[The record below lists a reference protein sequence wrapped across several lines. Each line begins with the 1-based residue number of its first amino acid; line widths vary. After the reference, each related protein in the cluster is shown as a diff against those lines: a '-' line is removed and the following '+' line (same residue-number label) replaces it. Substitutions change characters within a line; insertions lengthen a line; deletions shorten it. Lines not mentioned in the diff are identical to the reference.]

1 METLGSLRRTNY
13 CGEVTLAMAGQEM
26 TVCGSIARARDKGGI
41 IFADLR
47 DTTGIL
53 QLVFDEDTPKDVFA
67 KAESLKSEYV
77 VICRGKLRERAAKTD
92 KIATGDVELYVSEL
106 RILSEAQTTPFELRD
121 EINVNDDLRLRYR
134 YLDLRRPSMH
144 EPIVLRSKIMQIIR
158 NYFCE
163 NHFTEIETPTLIKS
177 TPEGAR
183 DYLVPSRVQPGHF
196 YALPQSPQ
204 LYKQILM
211 LSGFDRYFQLA
222 HCYRDEDLRA
232 DRQPEFTQV
241 DEEMSFVSEDDIMT
255 LNEGLIKRLWKEM
268 LNVDVETPFYRMPW
282 DEAMGRFGSDKPD
295 TRFGLE
301 IQDVTEVFRGT
312 EFKPFAAVLEAGGTI
327 RAINAKGLA
336 DKLSRK
342 NIDKLGE
349 VAKTYGAKGLA
360 YSRLTADA
368 DGINPAKSASGIE
381 VMSVNLMLPEGD
393 MPVAW
398 RGPVVTG
405 AIKQF
410 WQEVNWGDV
419 DYMFVDMPP
428 GTSDVFLTVFQSL
441 PVDGIVTVSAPQEL
455 VAMIVGKAVNLAKSL
470 EVPVVG
476 LVENM
481 AYFKCDDCGK
491 EHHIFGEP
499 QGAAVAE
506 KYGIPA
512 VATLPMDP
520 SFARLVDEGKVEAY
534 EVEGALDGIIDQIVA
549 TAEAK

>member
-1 METLGSLRRTNY
+1 MAEECSHECSSCGVSGCGDRTAEAGPSTLAPNNRTNVKHVI
-13 CGEVTLAMAGQEM
+13 GVVSG
-26 TVCGSIARARDKGGI
+26 KGGVGKSLVTSLLASEMNKRGHKVAI
-41 IFADLR
+41 LDADI
-47 DTTGIL
+47 TGPSI
-53 QLVFDEDTPKDVFA
+53 PKSF
-67 KAESLKSEYV
+67 
-77 VICRGKLRERAAKTD
+77 G
-92 KIATGDVELYVSEL
+92 
-106 RILSEAQTTPFELRD
+106 
-121 EINVNDDLRLRYR
+121 
-134 YLDLRRPSMH
+134 
-144 EPIVLRSKIMQIIR
+144 
-158 NYFCE
+158 
-163 NHFTEIETPTLIKS
+163 
-177 TPEGAR
+177 
-183 DYLVPSRVQPGHF
+183 
-196 YALPQSPQ
+196 
-204 LYKQILM
+204 
-211 LSGFDRYFQLA
+211 
-222 HCYRDEDLRA
+222 
-232 DRQPEFTQV
+232 V
-241 DEEMSFVSEDDIMT
+241 D
-255 LNEGLIKRLWKEM
+255 
-268 LNVDVETPFYRMPW
+268 
-282 DEAMGRFGSDKPD
+282 
-295 TRFGLE
+295 
-301 IQDVTEVFRGT
+301 
-312 EFKPFAAVLEAGGTI
+312 
-327 RAINAKGLA
+327 
-336 DKLSRK
+336 
-342 NIDKLGE
+342 
-349 VAKTYGAKGLA
+349 
-360 YSRLTADA
+360 SRLTADA

-481 AYFKCDDCGK
+481 AYFKCDECGK

-506 KYGIPA
+506 KYDIPA

-520 SFARLVDEGKVEAY
+520 TFARLVDEGKVEAY